1 MEIGDW
7 PATAELNG
15 VLRRARQLGLE
26 SNLLELEA
34 YGFTVI
40 EPEKL
45 DAGDLPERLLQAS
58 VQLCD
63 QAEASG
69 RHASSPTG
77 ATADYSRILYSTIV
91 QHEAFAEGLMHP
103 VTLTIAR
110 YLLGA
115 SCRAFTTASFVKR
128 GKATST
134 PIHIDTAGAPPPLY
148 PFGQILNISWILTD
162 YTEAAG
168 TFGIVPGSH
177 RLCRHPLPSELPK
190 AMGGQADDN
199 CIPVEAKAGSLI
211 VFSGN
216 TWHGTY
222 PKMTTELRA
231 HAVFAFCRNYML
243 PAENFDDVPQLLFD
257 RYGPELA
264 DLLGR
269 NAWQGY
275 KTEGPSGAKIA
286 RVGRAQFA
294 ASPGGPPCRSNS
306 PVQAG

>member
-7 PATAELNG
+7 SATAELNG
-15 VLRRARQLGLE
+15 VLRQARALGLE

-34 YGFTVI
+34 YGFTVV

-45 DAGDLPERLLQAS
+45 DAGDLPERLLRAS
-58 VQLCD
+58 VRLCE

-69 RHASSPTG
+69 RRKSSPTG
-77 ATADYSRILYSTIV
+77 ADADYSRILYSTIV
-91 QHEAFAEGLMHP
+91 QDEAFAEGLMHP

-128 GKATST
+128 VKATST
-134 PIHIDTAGAPPPLY
+134 PIHLDTAGAPPPLY
-148 PFGQILNISWILTD
+148 PFQQILNISWILTD

-177 RLCRHPLPSELPK
+177 RFCRHPLPSELPK
-190 AMGGQADDN
+190 VMGGSAEDN

-211 VFSGN
+211 VFGGN

-222 PKMTTELRA
+222 PKTTPELRA

-243 PAENFDDVPQLLFD
+243 PAENFDDVPQALFD

-264 DLLGR
+264 NLLGR

-275 KTEGPSGAKIA
+275 KTEGPEGAKIA
-286 RVGRAQFA
+286 AVARAQFVPSA
-294 ASPGGPPCRSNS
+294 
-306 PVQAG
+306 